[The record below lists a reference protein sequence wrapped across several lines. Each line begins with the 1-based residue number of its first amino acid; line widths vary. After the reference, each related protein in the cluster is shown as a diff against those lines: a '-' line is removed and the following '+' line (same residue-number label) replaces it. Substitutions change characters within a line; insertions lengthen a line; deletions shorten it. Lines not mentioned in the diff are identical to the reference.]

1 MTKKTLPTS
10 TLELDAAGQ
19 SLGRLASKIAIIL
32 RGKDKP
38 GYEPRILSNIKVI
51 VHNLDKIVFKG
62 TKATSTI
69 YYRHS
74 GFPGGLHEKTL
85 EEKWAKNPKE
95 VLRLAVRGMLP
106 ENRQRDRL
114 LRNLVVQ

>member
-1 MTKKTLPTS
+1 MKKVAIKTTV
-10 TLELDAAGQ
+10 EMDATDQ
-19 SLGRLASKIAIIL
+19 SLGRLASKIAMVL
-32 RGKDKP
+32 RGKDKAA
-38 GYEPRILSNIKVI
+38 YEPRIMPGVQVI

-62 TKATSTI
+62 TKAQSTV

-106 ENRQRDRL
+106 ENRQRNQL
-114 LRNLVVQ
+114 LGNIIVK